1 MTRSAIT
8 TATLALIASS
18 LSPLPVAAQAQAQ
31 ASEEKGSEKK
41 QDNTAAIVAGI
52 AAIGIGIAI
61 ATSDK
66 DKDKWDGD
74 RYGNPFSPARNVEC
88 VPRERICY
96 ERGHYS
102 YSWTQ
107 RIFGN
112 SSGWGGSGGSGWG
125 GSGGSGGSW
134 GGSGSSMDLDRARR
148 TCVDRGEDRG
158 LRGITVESVQPYDSK
173 RARVYLQ
180 TRRSPATV
188 SYERWRCEYTY
199 SSGRT
204 EFKKA

>member
-1 MTRSAIT
+1 MKRLAVT
-8 TATLALIASS
+8 TATLALVAGS
-18 LSPLPVAAQAQAQ
+18 LTPLPVAAQAQTP
-31 ASEEKGSEKK
+31 EEKSSEKK
-41 QDNTAAIVAGI
+41 DDHTAAIVAGI

-74 RYGNPFSPARNVEC
+74 RYGDPFSPARNVEC

-125 GSGGSGGSW
+125 GSGGSGGNW
-134 GGSGSSMDLDRARR
+134 GGSGGSWSGDLDRARR
-148 TCVDRGEDRG
+148 TCVDRGEQRG
-158 LRGITVESVQPYDSK
+158 LRGITVESVQPHDSK